1 MLQEMKAEHSPGTG
15 KYSPG
20 LQDSGKTNGVVVSM
34 LEAVVVLDSS
44 RTNSSGT
51 VSKKWCYF
59 AVKSGKFA
67 TIMSTRTYLILF
79 HKKPDLANHIFPC
92 HYSIAILE
100 NIFAT
105 ATFCS
110 HIYNTFGNH
119 FHEKK

>member
-20 LQDSGKTNGVVVSM
+20 LQNSGKTNGVVVSM
-34 LEAVVVLDSS
+34 LGAVVLDTS

-51 VSKKWCYF
+51 VKEKRVLFCR
-59 AVKSGKFA
+59 KEGKFA

>member
-34 LEAVVVLDSS
+34 LGAVVLDSS

-51 VSKKWCYF
+51 VSKKWFYF

-79 HKKPDLANHIFPC
+79 HKRPGLANHIFLC
-92 HYSIAILE
+92 HYSRAILE
-100 NIFAT
+100 SIFAK
-105 ATFCS
+105 ATFYS
-110 HIYNTFGNH
+110 HTCNTFGNH

>member
-34 LEAVVVLDSS
+34 LGAVVVLDSS
-44 RTNSSGT
+44 KTNSSGT
-51 VSKKWCYF
+51 IKEKRVLFCCKE
-59 AVKSGKFA
+59 GKFA
-67 TIMSTRTYLILF
+67 TIMNTRTYLILF

-92 HYSIAILE
+92 HYSIVILE